1 MPGPFGALNPTIPAT
16 KNAFG
21 FGHELRIY
29 GIPQAS
35 PWIIIAMM
43 KFLLQFSIFLACL
56 GPIPLQAQPLQPAE
70 IQIGIQHFQKQ
81 EYESCLRVFEP
92 FLNDAAWSGTAY
104 AYVYVSRI
112 QLKQFEEAEKL
123 AQRLGRKFKG
133 QVQYEVDRGYA
144 MRLRG
149 KVEEA
154 LKVFGELLKD
164 CKGDP
169 NEIAVLAGAFRVRA
183 EWEWAVQVYL
193 QGRSLQ
199 ANPAAYALE
208 LADLAHQSG
217 QRARM
222 VEHYLEHLEDQ
233 PQQLEA
239 VQYALQQKL
248 DADEM
253 DEIRVAVLKRLRIK
267 PDAAALNELL
277 IWYLVQQ
284 KDFGGAF
291 QQAKAL
297 DMRMNQQGQRVLTL
311 ARIAIENEDWKATLP
326 MLDFVVQQSRLPNLQ
341 NEARMEILRV
351 KYRLIQAGNGGG
363 RDSLESLATQYQT
376 LLTAGLQSRLRLQA
390 SAGYAELLA
399 FDLGRMEEAMDM
411 LEQIIAQG
419 GESQALAEIKLL
431 LGDLYVLSEIFWEA
445 ALVYGQV
452 ERDFSNQP
460 LGHQAKYRNARLSFF
475 QYEFSWAK
483 AQLDVLKASTTTRMA
498 NDAMELALTIHDNYD
513 LDTSALPMQ
522 GLAMLEQ
529 ARYRRQLDRAMVL
542 VDSLLDTLRQ
552 HPLGDDL
559 WLRKA
564 AVLEQMGRYSEADT
578 AYGSLLTAYADE
590 VLADDALFRRG
601 MLWELRLANKER
613 AMDFYNQ
620 LMLKFPDSAYLPEA
634 RRKIRRLRGDQ
645 NPEL

>member
-43 KFLLQFSIFLACL
+43 KFLLQFSIFLAWL
-56 GPIPLQAQPLQPAE
+56 GLMPLQAQPLQPAE

-149 KVEEA
+149 KVDDA
-154 LKVFGELLKD
+154 LKVFGELLKN

-578 AYGSLLTAYADE
+578 AYGSLLTAYGDE

-645 NPEL
+645 NTEL

>member
-1 MPGPFGALNPTIPAT
+1 M
-16 KNAFG
+16 
-21 FGHELRIY
+21 
-29 GIPQAS
+29 
-35 PWIIIAMM
+35 
-43 KFLLQFSIFLACL
+43 LQFSIFLACL
-56 GPIPLQAQPLQPAE
+56 GLIPLQAQPLQPAE

-253 DEIRVAVLKRLRIK
+253 EEIR
-267 PDAAALNELL
+267 
-277 IWYLVQQ
+277 
-284 KDFGGAF
+284 
-291 QQAKAL
+291 
-297 DMRMNQQGQRVLTL
+297 
-311 ARIAIENEDWKATLP
+311 
-326 MLDFVVQQSRLPNLQ
+326 
-341 NEARMEILRV
+341 
-351 KYRLIQAGNGGG
+351 
-363 RDSLESLATQYQT
+363 
-376 LLTAGLQSRLRLQA
+376 
-390 SAGYAELLA
+390 
-399 FDLGRMEEAMDM
+399 
-411 LEQIIAQG
+411 
-419 GESQALAEIKLL
+419 
-431 LGDLYVLSEIFWEA
+431 
-445 ALVYGQV
+445 
-452 ERDFSNQP
+452 
-460 LGHQAKYRNARLSFF
+460 
-475 QYEFSWAK
+475 
-483 AQLDVLKASTTTRMA
+483 
-498 NDAMELALTIHDNYD
+498 
-513 LDTSALPMQ
+513 
-522 GLAMLEQ
+522 
-529 ARYRRQLDRAMVL
+529 
-542 VDSLLDTLRQ
+542 
-552 HPLGDDL
+552 
-559 WLRKA
+559 
-564 AVLEQMGRYSEADT
+564 
-578 AYGSLLTAYADE
+578 
-590 VLADDALFRRG
+590 
-601 MLWELRLANKER
+601 
-613 AMDFYNQ
+613 
-620 LMLKFPDSAYLPEA
+620 
-634 RRKIRRLRGDQ
+634 
-645 NPEL
+645 

>member
-1 MPGPFGALNPTIPAT
+1 LHTAIPAT

-21 FGHELRIY
+21 FGHERRNY
-29 GIPQAS
+29 GIPNAC
-35 PWIIIAMM
+35 PLIIIAMM
-43 KFLLQFSIFLACL
+43 KFLLCFSILVACL
-56 GPIPLQAQPLQPAE
+56 SGWSLSAQPLQPAE

-81 EYESCLRVFEP
+81 EYEACLKVFEP
-92 FLNDAAWSGTAY
+92 FLSDPGWSGTAY
-104 AYVYVSRI
+104 AYFFVSCI
-112 QLKQFEEAEKL
+112 QLKQYEEAEKL

-133 QVQYEVDRGYA
+133 QVHFEVDRGYA

-149 KVEEA
+149 KVDDA
-154 LKVFGELLKD
+154 LKIYGELLKD

-169 NEIAVLAGAFRVRA
+169 NEIAILAGAFRVRT

-193 QGRSLQ
+193 KGRSLQ
-199 ANPAAYALE
+199 ANPAGYALE

-222 VEHYLEHLEDQ
+222 VEHYLEHLEEQ

-248 DADEM
+248 EADEM
-253 DEIRVAVLKRLRIK
+253 EEIRVAVLKRLRIK
-267 PDAAALNELL
+267 PDATPLNELL

-291 QQAKAL
+291 VQARAL
-297 DMRMNQQGQRVLTL
+297 DMRMNLQGQRVLSL
-311 ARIAIENEDWKATLP
+311 ARIALENEDWKATLP
-326 MLDFVVQQSRLPNLQ
+326 MLDFVVQQSKLPNLQ
-341 NEARMEILRV
+341 NEARMEILKV
-351 KYRLIQAGNGGG
+351 KYRLIQAGYGGS
-363 RDSLESLATQYQT
+363 RDSLERLAVQYED
-376 LLTAGLQSRLRLQA
+376 LLAAGLHSRLRLQA

-419 GESQALAEIKLL
+419 GEIQALAEIKLL

-445 ALVYGQV
+445 TLVYGQV
-452 ERDFSNQP
+452 ERDFPNQP

-475 QYEFSWAK
+475 QHEFAWAQ

-498 NDAMELALTIHDNYD
+498 NDAMELALTIHDHYD
-513 LDTSALPMQ
+513 LDTSARPMQ
-522 GLAMLEQ
+522 GLAMFEQ
-529 ARYRRQLDRAMVL
+529 ARYRRQLDRAILL
-542 VDSLLDTLRQ
+542 VDSLLDTLRH

-559 WLRKA
+559 WIRKA
-564 AVLEQMGRYSEADT
+564 LVLEQLGRYNEADS
-578 AYGSLLTAYADE
+578 AYGSLLANFGDE

-601 MLWELRLANKER
+601 MLWEYRLSDKER
-613 AMDFYNQ
+613 AMEIYNQ
-620 LMLKFPDSAYLPEA
+620 LMVRFPDSAFLPET
-634 RRKIRRLRGDQ
+634 RRKIRRLRGDL

>member
-1 MPGPFGALNPTIPAT
+1 
-16 KNAFG
+16 
-21 FGHELRIY
+21 
-29 GIPQAS
+29 
-35 PWIIIAMM
+35 
-43 KFLLQFSIFLACL
+43 
-56 GPIPLQAQPLQPAE
+56 QPLQPAE

-149 KVEEA
+149 KVDDA
-154 LKVFGELLKD
+154 LKVFGELLKN

-483 AQLDVLKASTTTRMA
+483 
-498 NDAMELALTIHDNYD
+498 
-513 LDTSALPMQ
+513 
-522 GLAMLEQ
+522 
-529 ARYRRQLDRAMVL
+529 
-542 VDSLLDTLRQ
+542 
-552 HPLGDDL
+552 
-559 WLRKA
+559 
-564 AVLEQMGRYSEADT
+564 
-578 AYGSLLTAYADE
+578 
-590 VLADDALFRRG
+590 
-601 MLWELRLANKER
+601 
-613 AMDFYNQ
+613 
-620 LMLKFPDSAYLPEA
+620 
-634 RRKIRRLRGDQ
+634 
-645 NPEL
+645 

>member
-1 MPGPFGALNPTIPAT
+1 
-16 KNAFG
+16 
-21 FGHELRIY
+21 
-29 GIPQAS
+29 
-35 PWIIIAMM
+35 MM

-56 GPIPLQAQPLQPAE
+56 GLIPLQAQPLQPAE

-253 DEIRVAVLKRLRIK
+253 DEIRVAVLKRLRMR

-376 LLTAGLQSRLRLQA
+376 LLAAGLHSRLRLQA

-578 AYGSLLTAYADE
+578 AYGSLLSAYADE

-601 MLWELRLANKER
+601 MLCELRLANKER

>member
-1 MPGPFGALNPTIPAT
+1 
-16 KNAFG
+16 
-21 FGHELRIY
+21 
-29 GIPQAS
+29 
-35 PWIIIAMM
+35 MM
-43 KFLLQFSIFLACL
+43 KFLLRISMFLVWL
-56 GPIPLQAQPLQPAE
+56 GGWPLRAQPLQPAE

-81 EYESCLRVFEP
+81 EYESCLRLLEP
-92 FLNDAAWSGTAY
+92 FLNNPGWSNTAY
-104 AYVYVSRI
+104 AYVYVSRL
-112 QLKQFEEAEKL
+112 QLKQYEEAEKL

-133 QVQYEVDRGYA
+133 QVHYEVDRGYA

-154 LKVFGELLKD
+154 LKVYGELLRD

-183 EWEWAVQVYL
+183 EGEWAAQVYL
-193 QGRSLQ
+193 KGRSLQ
-199 ANPAAYALE
+199 ANPAGYALE

-217 QRARM
+217 QRVRM
-222 VEHYLEHLEDQ
+222 IEHYLEHLEDQ

-253 DEIRVAVLKRLRIK
+253 DEIRVALLKRLRLK
-267 PDAAALNELL
+267 PDETVLNELL

-284 KDFGGAF
+284 KDFTGAF

-297 DMRMNQQGQRVLTL
+297 DMRINQQGQRVLSL

-326 MLDFVVQQSRLPNLQ
+326 MLDFVVQQSKLPNLQ

-351 KYRLIQAGNGGG
+351 KYRLIQAGYGGS
-363 RDSLESLATQYQT
+363 RDSLESLAVQYKD
-376 LLTAGLQSRLRLQA
+376 LLTAGLISRLRLQA

-399 FDLGRMEEAMDM
+399 FDLGRIEEAMDM

-460 LGHQAKYRNARLSFF
+460 LGHQAKFRNARLSFF
-475 QYEFSWAK
+475 QHEFSWAQ

-513 LDTSALPMQ
+513 LDTSAWPMQ

-529 ARYRRQLDRAMVL
+529 ARYRRQLDRAIIL
-542 VDSLLDTLRQ
+542 VDSLLDTLLQ

-559 WLRKA
+559 WIRKA
-564 AVLEQMGRYSEADT
+564 AILEQMGRYAEADS
-578 AYGSLLTAYADE
+578 AYGSLLAKYGDE

-601 MLWELRLANKER
+601 MLWEQRFSNKER
-613 AMDFYNQ
+613 AMDLYSQ
-620 LMLKFPDSAYLPEA
+620 LMLKFPDSAFLPEA

>member
-1 MPGPFGALNPTIPAT
+1 
-16 KNAFG
+16 
-21 FGHELRIY
+21 
-29 GIPQAS
+29 
-35 PWIIIAMM
+35 
-43 KFLLQFSIFLACL
+43 
-56 GPIPLQAQPLQPAE
+56 
-70 IQIGIQHFQKQ
+70 
-81 EYESCLRVFEP
+81 
-92 FLNDAAWSGTAY
+92 
-104 AYVYVSRI
+104 
-112 QLKQFEEAEKL
+112 
-123 AQRLGRKFKG
+123 
-133 QVQYEVDRGYA
+133 
-144 MRLRG
+144 
-149 KVEEA
+149 
-154 LKVFGELLKD
+154 
-164 CKGDP
+164 
-169 NEIAVLAGAFRVRA
+169 
-183 EWEWAVQVYL
+183 
-193 QGRSLQ
+193 Q

-376 LLTAGLQSRLRLQA
+376 LLAAGLHSRLRLQA

-542 VDSLLDTLRQ
+542 VDSLLDTLLQ

-578 AYGSLLTAYADE
+578 AYGSLLSAYADE

>member
-1 MPGPFGALNPTIPAT
+1 
-16 KNAFG
+16 
-21 FGHELRIY
+21 
-29 GIPQAS
+29 
-35 PWIIIAMM
+35 M
-43 KFLLQFSIFLACL
+43 KFLLQFSIFLAWL
-56 GPIPLQAQPLQPAE
+56 GLIPLQAQPLQPAE

-253 DEIRVAVLKRLRIK
+253 DEIRVAVLKRLRMR

-297 DMRMNQQGQRVLTL
+297 DLRMNQQGQRVLTL

-376 LLTAGLQSRLRLQA
+376 LLAAGLHSRLRLQA

-529 ARYRRQLDRAMVL
+529 ARYRRQLERAMVL

-578 AYGSLLTAYADE
+578 AYGSLLSAYADE

-601 MLWELRLANKER
+601 MLYELRLANKER
-613 AMDFYNQ
+613 AMEFYHQ

>member
-43 KFLLQFSIFLACL
+43 KFLLQFSIFLAWL
-56 GPIPLQAQPLQPAE
+56 GLMPLQAQPLQPAE

-149 KVEEA
+149 KVEES
-154 LKVFGELLKD
+154 LKVFGELLKE

-376 LLTAGLQSRLRLQA
+376 LLAAGLHSRLRLQA

-578 AYGSLLTAYADE
+578 AYGSLLTAYGDE

>member
-1 MPGPFGALNPTIPAT
+1 
-16 KNAFG
+16 
-21 FGHELRIY
+21 
-29 GIPQAS
+29 
-35 PWIIIAMM
+35 MM
-43 KFLLQFSIFLACL
+43 KFLLQFSIFLAWL
-56 GPIPLQAQPLQPAE
+56 GLIPLQAQPLQPAE

-154 LKVFGELLKD
+154 LKVFGELLKN

-253 DEIRVAVLKRLRIK
+253 DEIRVAVLKRLRMR

-376 LLTAGLQSRLRLQA
+376 LLAAGLHSRLRLQA

-542 VDSLLDTLRQ
+542 VDSLLDTLLQ

-578 AYGSLLTAYADE
+578 AYGSLLSAYADE